1 MKFKEQNITKAGAM
15 LLLSAVIVK
24 IIGALFKIPLSADY
38 ALGDLGFG
46 YFSSCYDLYIPIYTL
61 ALSGFPVAIAK
72 MIADYTAQDD
82 TEKVRSIFAVSFK
95 TLLSGSVIIALFIAL
110 ISLPM
115 IILGSKDGNI
125 GYSLLATAPSVVC
138 CAMSSVYRGYFEG
151 HKNMTATAVSNIIE
165 ALGKLILGL
174 SGGIIVIR
182 ITGNASLAAAATML
196 GITVGT
202 LFSCIYLRFCF
213 DKSNN
218 IQPPINFREKVKD
231 NAVLKEL
238 TLLLIP
244 IAVASLSVGF
254 TSFVD
259 SVTLKPQLSAI
270 LKADPQ
276 NSRVLLWGTY
286 YENVPLNKI
295 PTLLYGIKSKTHTL
309 FNLVPT
315 LTVALGMGAIPLVT
329 ENFVKNNRTELK
341 NNVDT
346 VLKISSILVMPI
358 SAGFISM
365 GEGIMELLYGNMS
378 SVLGGKLLMIYGIA
392 ALFAGLAVPTTSLL
406 QAGDRQK
413 TALYNIGFGILAK
426 IICNV
431 LLSGIVK
438 INVFGAAIGTAVC
451 FILIFILNM
460 VCIVKIYGFLPDIK
474 TCFVK
479 PLMASSICSVVAFI
493 CEKTFDFR
501 FSQVI
506 SIALGGVTYLTVL
519 AILKTISVKELKD
532 IVK

>member
-1 MKFKEQNITKAGAM
+1 MKFEEQNITKAGTM
-15 LLLSAVIVK
+15 LLFSAIIVK

-61 ALSGFPVAIAK
+61 SLSGFPVAIAK
-72 MIADYTAQDD
+72 IIADYTAQGEN
-82 TEKVRSIFAVSFK
+82 EKVRSVFAVSFK
-95 TLLSGSVIIALFIAL
+95 ILLSGGVIIALFVAVM
-110 ISLPM
+110 SLPI

-138 CAMSSVYRGYFEG
+138 CAVASVYRGYFEG
-151 HKNMTATAVSNIIE
+151 LKNMTATAVSNIIE

-174 SGGIIVIR
+174 SGAVITIR
-182 ITGNASLAAAATML
+182 LTGNASLAAAATML
-196 GITVGT
+196 GITIGT
-202 LFSCIYLRFCF
+202 VLSCFYLKFCF
-213 DKSNN
+213 DRSNN
-218 IQPPINFREKVKD
+218 IEPPVNFREKVKD
-231 NAVLKEL
+231 RAVLKEL
-238 TLLLIP
+238 TVLLIP

-254 TSFVD
+254 TAFVD

-270 LKADPQ
+270 LKADPR
-276 NSRVLLWGTY
+276 NGEILLTGTR
-286 YENVPLNKI
+286 YENLPLNKI

-315 LTVALGMGAIPLVT
+315 LTTALGMGAIPLVT
-329 ENFVKNNRTELK
+329 ENFVKHNRNELK

-378 SVLGGKLLMIYGIA
+378 SVLGGKLLLIYGIA

-406 QAGDRQK
+406 QAGSRQK
-413 TALYNIGFGILAK
+413 IALYNIGFGMVAK
-426 IICNV
+426 LVCN
-431 LLSGIVK
+431 LSLTGIVK
-438 INVFGAAIGTAVC
+438 INVLGAAIGTAVC
-451 FILIFILNM
+451 FLIIFILNM
-460 VCIVKIYGFLPDIK
+460 FHIVKTFGFSPNIK

-479 PLMASSICSVVAFI
+479 PLIASTFCGIVAFM
-493 CEKTFDFR
+493 CELIFDFR
-501 FSQVI
+501 FSQVV
-506 SIALGGVTYLTVL
+506 SIAAGGVIYLVIL
-519 AILKTISVKELKD
+519 AILRTISIKELKD